1 MEWSGLIMVAKHRDE
16 KGKDVKIKGGQQ
28 ENPIFHLMLLF
39 FPLEFCISFNI
50 KLALYGVSPVSWLK
64 LLVTKFLLFGKR
76 RKVNRSKS

>member
-1 MEWSGLIMVAKHRDE
+1 MVAKHRDE

-50 KLALYGVSPVSWLK
+50 KLALYGVSPVS
-64 LLVTKFLLFGKR
+64 
-76 RKVNRSKS
+76 